1 MKRLTNEEFI
11 EKARKVHGDK
21 YNYDH
26 VDYKDSHHGVLI
38 TCPEHGDFSQRP
50 NDHLTGYGCPKCVN
64 LYRPT
69 NEEYIEMVKS
79 VHGDLYDYS
88 KTEYKGRR
96 STIIVTCPIHGDFEI
111 NAGSHLDGAK
121 CPMCS
126 DYTTEGFIRRAT
138 AVHGNKYDY
147 SKSIYVKGNQKV
159 EIVCPKH
166 GSFFQT
172 PDNHINQKQGC
183 PKCGIE
189 KNANAARMTTEEFI
203 RKAREVHGDK
213 YDYSKSVYTTTDDK
227 VIIICPTHG
236 EFLQTP
242 HCHISNK
249 QGCPICNQSHLEM
262 DVNVFLINNNVNFE
276 TYKRFDWLGRQSL
289 DFYIPKFNIGIEC
302 QGIQHYEPDKF
313 YDGLPGYIHR
323 RYLDMKKQR
332 LCREHGVTLL
342 YFTLPE
348 FAHFDQSAYV
358 TTRSLLARLRQ

>member
-138 AVHGNKYDY
+138 AVHGNNYDY

-183 PKCGIE
+183 PVCG
-189 KNANAARMTTEEFI
+189 
-203 RKAREVHGDK
+203 
-213 YDYSKSVYTTTDDK
+213 
-227 VIIICPTHG
+227 
-236 EFLQTP
+236 
-242 HCHISNK
+242 
-249 QGCPICNQSHLEM
+249 QSHLEM
-262 DVNVFLINNNVNFE
+262 NVNVFLINNNVNFE

-289 DFYIPKFNIGIEC
+289 DFYIPEFNIGIEC
-302 QGIQHYEPDKF
+302 QGVQHYEPNKF

-348 FAHFDQSAYV
+348 FSSFDLSAYV